1 MGLPPSDFGGLKLT
15 VASPLPAVAITL
27 VGGLGMS
34 WFMVAPP
41 NAQEA
46 VAVSSRAKIAVI
58 APMPVIALLSVRY
71 LSMQF
76 KNNHRE

>member
-27 VGGLGMS
+27 VGGPGMS
-34 WFMVAPP
+34 WLIVTPP

-46 VAVSSRAKIAVI
+46 VAVSSRTKIEVI
-58 APMPVIALLSVRY
+58 IPMPVIALLPVRY
-71 LSMQF
+71 VSVQF
-76 KNNHRE
+76 KNNHRK